1 MKAQLFILFLVIFI
15 FSEPILADL
24 AVDQGP
30 SWSWGKLNQNRYAIY
45 GDFDNNESVQWLILG
60 DDSYKEGNYNE
71 ALERYEHALIL
82 TNRANNNEILPSVI
96 ENHIGDTFFKLG
108 QYKNALQNY
117 DEVQASI
124 GDNDNENLKDQ
135 GAALIALGRYDEALS
150 IFNKVIAD
158 DTQDSVA
165 LHGKGLALY
174 RLGKYQEALASYN
187 VSSQINSTDA
197 LIWKDKGDVTFDL
210 GSYQEALNC
219 YEKAIQ
225 TSSNPYAILAML
237 SCLSR

>member
-135 GAALIALGRYDEALS
+135 GAALLQVVLLS
-150 IFNKVIAD
+150 IWEWGHLSMKFSEGDYFLSKIIINFSSFIEF
-158 DTQDSVA
+158 S
-165 LHGKGLALY
+165 LLLY
-174 RLGKYQEALASYN
+174 AYFQA
-187 VSSQINSTDA
+187 
-197 LIWKDKGDVTFDL
+197 
-210 GSYQEALNC
+210 
-219 YEKAIQ
+219 
-225 TSSNPYAILAML
+225 
-237 SCLSR
+237 